1 MRALLKSLFAERT
14 TKAGAVL
21 ADDSEPPASAVP
33 AYDPEAAFW
42 FPQHAGLGYL
52 QVLERLHRGLRP
64 RTYLEI
70 GTATG
75 TSLAFADCAS
85 LAVDPGF
92 TLDQEVIGA
101 KPRCLFFQE
110 DSDGFFARED
120 LAALLGRPVDLA
132 FLDGMHEF
140 EFLLRD
146 FMGAER
152 AATADSVIV
161 MHDCLPTD
169 SHVARRDP
177 ADLRHEALAP
187 HPGWWAGDVWK
198 AVAILQASR
207 PDLTIRAVDAPP
219 TGLIVVTDLDPASTV
234 LRDGY
239 LAAVE
244 AWANVELNQAEAE
257 RLRAGLTPLPSAVL
271 RGDTGLA
278 QAFPRA
284 AGWRQPRA
292 GMTEVS

>member
-1 MRALLKSLFAERT
+1 MRALLKSLFAERP
-14 TKAGAVL
+14 A
-21 ADDSEPPASAVP
+21 EPAPPSTPAATEPAPSAAP
-33 AYDPEAAFW
+33 SYDPDAAFW
-42 FPQHAGLGYL
+42 FPQHGGQGYL
-52 QVLERLHRGLRP
+52 QVLERLHRGLQP

-92 TLDQEVIGA
+92 TLDQEVVGR

-120 LAALLGRPVDLA
+120 AAALLGRPVDLA

-146 FMGAER
+146 FMNTER
-152 AATADSVIV
+152 AAAADSVIV

-177 ADLRHEALAP
+177 ADRRHEALAP

-198 AVAILQASR
+198 AAAILQATR

-219 TGLIVVTDLDPASTV
+219 TGLIVVTDLDPSSTV
-234 LRDGY
+234 LQEGY
-239 LAAVE
+239 AAAVE
-244 AWANVELNQAEAE
+244 GWRGRELVQADAE
-257 RLRAGLTPLPSAVL
+257 RFRAGLPALPSAVL
-271 RGDTGLA
+271 MDDDGLA
-278 QAFPRA
+278 SAFPRA
-284 AGWRQPRA
+284 AAWRGA
-292 GMTEVS
+292 GA